1 MVTIPS
7 DARTMQA
14 YRKRSNLQRIE
25 RGQPIASR
33 LRFAPICAPRCATVD
48 IRTDYDRA
56 GLIGREL
63 PGGRALVSDV
73 SQDRYPSCRPWDS
86 CLLRL
91 VQNALVCGRTE
102 RQRGQGSI
110 GRVQGSQFWYIW
122 YYTNSGQQV
131 RESTRSTLKQVAQE
145 MLNQRLAAMGRGER
159 SPMEVKSIRHE
170 DMRSILLNDYK
181 RKGIATEKLI
191 LVDDKPTGL
200 RGTGIKFLDDFF
212 KGMWLQQIDTDVLQ
226 SYRDSRTKEG
236 TGETTVNRD
245 IALLRR
251 MMVLTV
257 RQKKLQFTMPYFP
270 MTSEAGNERTAFVTP
285 VKFRELLDFMPE
297 NLRPATLFFFET
309 GCRQGARK
317 KIIWA
322 WVKLDEGIIDIPA
335 GVTKNDKPI
344 ILPLS
349 DELVRMLSKQF
360 RKADDPVFDT
370 ANMRKAFQAACVKVG
385 LGA

>member
-1 MVTIPS
+1 M
-7 DARTMQA
+7 AK
-14 YRKRSNLQRIE
+14 KRE
-25 RGQPIASR
+25 RG
-33 LRFAPICAPRCATVD
+33 
-48 IRTDYDRA
+48 
-56 GLIGREL
+56 E
-63 PGGRALVSDV
+63 
-73 SQDRYPSCRPWDS
+73 
-86 CLLRL
+86 
-91 VQNALVCGRTE
+91 
-102 RQRGQGSI
+102 GSI
-110 GRVQGSQFWYIW
+110 GNVPGGKFLYIW
-122 YYTNSGQQV
+122 YYDNAGKQH
-131 RESTRSTLKQVAQE
+131 RESTRSTLKQVAREQ
-145 MLNQRLAAMGRGER
+145 LNARLAAMGRGER
-159 SPMEVKSIRHE
+159 SPMRVKSIRYE

-200 RGTGIKFLDDFF
+200 RGTGIKFLDAFF
-212 KGMWLQQIDTDVLQ
+212 KGMRVQQIDTDVLQ

-285 VKFRELLDFMPE
+285 VKFRDLLDAMPE

-317 KIIWA
+317 KIIWS
-322 WVKLDEGIIDIPA
+322 WVKLDEGVIDIPG
-335 GVTKNDKPI
+335 GVTKNDKPT

-349 DELVRMLSKQF
+349 DELVRMLRKQF
-360 RKADDPVFDT
+360 RNADDPVFDT

-385 LGA
+385 LGVMTGPKVWQYRGMSEYSLRHSAVRNMTRAGARETVAMSISGHKTRSVFDRYNITDTNDVKEAMQAVVRYNTSLMQVAVASKS